1 MFNFIQ
7 NIKDDI
13 QERKSSLSAE
23 IIAGISSFLSLS
35 YIFVVN
41 PSILSQAGMN
51 PSSVLFATII
61 ISGLATIFMGLYA
74 RLPFVL
80 APGLEMNAYVAFV
93 AVGALGLSWQQGLGA
108 VFWSGI
114 IFIILT
120 LLGIRESL
128 INSIPNK
135 LKFGLAFS
143 VGAFVFAIGLLLSG
157 IFIYEG
163 VDFKGVG
170 SLVSDNAIV
179 LYLGL
184 GLIILLD
191 YLKVPGSILISII
204 LASVYANYIG
214 LVEPYKVDEATDM
227 FSGIGSFDLFN
238 FSSAM
243 ITSIIIL
250 FLVDFY
256 GSLAK
261 FIGMTMNTEII
272 EKDKNGNNIVP
283 RTKEALIIDGVS
295 TLGGSFLGT
304 TSVTTYVESAVGISA
319 GGRTGL
325 VAIVAGVLMLLV
337 YFLIPYIHYIPV
349 VATSG
354 ALVYVGY
361 KLIPKHEIIKSYT
374 LSDRLV
380 FVGMGLLAIFT
391 FSLDLA
397 MILGFSF
404 YLIQGY
410 KENNS
415 LNKMLMVSIF
425 LLLIGRILQYIWV

>member
-1 MFNFIQ
+1 MFKFIE
-7 NIKDDI
+7 NIQSDI
-13 QERKSSLSAE
+13 KERNSSLTIE
-23 IIAGISSFLSLS
+23 IVAGISTFLSLS

-41 PSILSQAGMN
+41 PSILAEAGMDKT
-51 PSSVLFATII
+51 SVLFATIL
-61 ISGLATIFMGLYA
+61 ISGLATIVMGLYA

-93 AVGALGLSWQQGLGA
+93 AVGALGLTWQESLGA

-114 IFIILT
+114 IFVILT
-120 LLGIRESL
+120 LIGIREKL
-128 INSIPNK
+128 IYSIPNK

-157 IFIYEG
+157 VFIYDG
-163 VDFKGVG
+163 VDFKGIG
-170 SLVSDNAIV
+170 SLTGDKAIT
-179 LYLGL
+179 LYIGL
-184 GLIILLD
+184 FFIIFFN
-191 YLKVPGSILISII
+191 YLKIPGSILLSIVI
-204 LASVYANYIG
+204 AAVYANYVG
-214 LVEPYKVDEATDM
+214 LVEPYTGTENSSMLSGTGELDI
-227 FSGIGSFDLFN
+227 FS

-272 EKDKNGNNIVP
+272 KKNKEGKSYVP
-283 RTKEALIIDGVS
+283 KTKEALTVDGVA
-295 TLGGSFLGT
+295 TLGGAFLGT

-325 VAIVAGVLMLLV
+325 VAIIAGLLMLMV
-337 YFLIPYIHYIPV
+337 YFLIPFINYIPV

-361 KLIPKHEIIKSYT
+361 KLIPNVETRKTYSNLDY
-374 LSDRLV
+374 LV
-380 FVGMGLLAIFT
+380 SISMALLAIFT

-397 MILGFSF
+397 LILGFIVYTIRD
-404 YLIQGY
+404 YL
-410 KENNS
+410 S
-415 LNKMLMVSIF
+415 NKTFNVLLIVSII
-425 LLLIGRILQYIWV
+425 LLITGRLLQL

>member
-13 QERKSSLSAE
+13 QERKSSLSTE
-23 IIAGISSFLSLS
+23 IIAGVSSFLSLS

-61 ISGLATIFMGLYA
+61 VSGLATIWMGLYA

-114 IFIILT
+114 IFIVLT
-120 LLGIRESL
+120 VLGIRESL
-128 INSIPNK
+128 IKSIPNK

-157 IFIYEG
+157 IFIYKG
-163 VDFKGVG
+163 VDFQGVG
-170 SLVSDNAIV
+170 LLIGDKAFI
-179 LYLGL
+179 LYMGL
-184 GLIILLD
+184 GLIIFLD

-204 LASVYANYIG
+204 LASVYANYVG
-214 LVEPYKVDEATDM
+214 LVEPYKSNEAIDM
-227 FSGIGSFDLFN
+227 YSGIASFDLFN

-243 ITSIIIL
+243 FTSIIIL

-272 EKDKNGNNIVP
+272 EKDAKGNDIVP
-283 RTKEALIIDGVS
+283 RTKEALMVDGVS
-295 TLGGSFLGT
+295 TLGGAFLGT

-325 VAIVAGVLMLLV
+325 VAVVAGILMLLV

-361 KLIPKHEIIKSYT
+361 KLIPKPQLIKDYKT
-374 LSDRLV
+374 SDKLIYI
-380 FVGMGLLAIFT
+380 GMALLAIFT
-391 FSLDLA
+391 FSLDLS
-397 MILGFSF
+397 MILGFVF
-404 YLIQGY
+404 YFIQDY
-410 KENNS
+410 KKDNS
-415 LNKMLMVSIF
+415 INKMLLISIV
-425 LLLIGRILQYIWV
+425 LLIIGRVLQYI

>member
-1 MFNFIQ
+1 MFNTIK
-7 NIKDDI
+7 NIKNDI
-13 QERKSSLSAE
+13 NERNSSVWKE
-23 IIAGISSFLSLS
+23 VVAGITSFLSLS
-35 YIFVVN
+35 YIFIVN
-41 PSILSQAGMN
+41 PAILSEAGMN
-51 PSSVLFATII
+51 PSSVLFATVI
-61 ISGLATIFMGLYA
+61 ISGLATIAMGLYA

-93 AVGALGLSWQQGLGA
+93 AVGALGLTWQQGLGA
-108 VFWSGI
+108 VFWSGV

-120 LLGIRESL
+120 VLGIRESL

-143 VGAFVFAIGLLLSG
+143 VGAFVFAIGVMLAG

-163 VDFKGVG
+163 VDFQGIG
-170 SLVSDNAIV
+170 SFYGEKAIA

-184 GLIILLD
+184 ALIIILN
-191 YLKVPGSILISII
+191 YLKVPGAILISII
-204 LASVYANYIG
+204 LVAVYTNYIG
-214 LVEPYKVDEATDM
+214 LVDTYTGKEEVSI
-227 FSGIGSFDLFN
+227 FSAIGDLEIFE

-250 FLVDFY
+250 FLVDFF

-261 FIGMTMNTEII
+261 FIGMTLNTEIT
-272 EKDKNGNNIVP
+272 EKNEKGEEVVP
-283 RTKEALIIDGVS
+283 RTKEALMVDGVA
-295 TLGGSFLGT
+295 TLGGSYLGT

-325 VAIVAGVLMLLV
+325 VAIVAGILMLSI
-337 YFLIPYIHYIPV
+337 YFLIPYVHYIPV

-361 KLIPKHEIIKSYT
+361 KLIPKKNI
-374 LSDRLV
+374 LSTYSKLDY
-380 FVGMGLLAIFT
+380 FVSISMALLTIFT

-397 MILGFSF
+397 MILGFSA
-404 YLIQGY
+404 YAIQGY
-410 KENNS
+410 LKD
-415 LNKMLMVSIF
+415 KSIN
-425 LLLIGRILQYIWV
+425 LLLLISIVLLIIGRILQFI